1 MRRGGSIVLALCVAG
16 TAGAAAPP
24 ARAEIKH
31 KVEEGRIVITNMP
44 DKRRITKAELHG
56 EGARRVSAG
65 ERPATASPPNIA
77 GYIDDAAS
85 RYGFDPALIRAVVA
99 AESAFD
105 RMAVSKK
112 GARGLM
118 QLMPETA
125 RRFGVQDVHDPEAN
139 LEAGVVYLREL
150 VGRFGGDVTLALAA
164 YNAGPEAVARYGGV
178 PPYEE
183 TRKYLV
189 NIRDYYGENLDEGDW
204 SSRET
209 EIHIVNVEK
218 GGVPHFSNLPTRRLV
233 GGRARPKGEKGSSE

>member
-1 MRRGGSIVLALCVAG
+1 MRRAGSIILALCAAG
-16 TAGAAAPP
+16 VCLPP
-24 ARAEIKH
+24 AHAEIKH
-31 KVEEGRIVITNMP
+31 KVEEGGIVITNMP
-44 DKRRITKAELHG
+44 DKRRITRRELREAASRRASRP
-56 EGARRVSAG
+56 EGDV
-65 ERPATASPPNIA
+65 PASPPSLA

-125 RRFGVQDVHDPEAN
+125 RRFGVRDMHDPEAN

-183 TRKYLV
+183 TRKYLR
-189 NIRDYYGENLDEGDW
+189 NIQDYYGDDLDEGDW
-204 SSRET
+204 SSRESA
-209 EIHIVNVEK
+209 IHIVNVEK
-218 GGVPHFSNLPTRRLV
+218 GGVPHFTNLPTRRLV
-233 GGRARPKGEKGSSE
+233 GGTARPKGETGKPE